1 MSPVDQYRPRT
12 GRRPRPRSDCAL
24 IGSRRGAPL
33 DNLVTARSKQRA
45 YTLSRTRTTTS
56 TRTIVSVLRQPPS
69 SWLLT
74 SAIELAT
81 QIVPEP
87 APSAGQA
94 DRRLTS
100 LAIPETSRCLSRQR
114 R

>member
-45 YTLSRTRTTTS
+45 YPFEDEDDDEYEDDCKCAATA
-56 TRTIVSVLRQPPS
+56 
-69 SWLLT
+69 SWL
-74 SAIELAT
+74 
-81 QIVPEP
+81 Q
-87 APSAGQA
+87 APH
-94 DRRLTS
+94 
-100 LAIPETSRCLSRQR
+100 LSN
-114 R
+114 